1 MAEFKISRIRY
12 TWKGA
17 WTAAT
22 AYNKDDVVEYNGSS
36 YIAIRQHT
44 ASSTFNTDQIFTP
57 PGETL
62 ATPAWMSMTEGQNW
76 RSDFTA
82 DTDYYPG
89 DIVRYGGYLW
99 INTTAYTSTSDF
111 DTNISNW
118 AIYAT
123 TIDWD
128 GAWVA
133 GAQYG
138 IGDLVKYG
146 STVYKCITGHTAAAS
161 ADDGLELDQ
170 AKWAVYAQLKG
181 YVGDWTDGYRYKYND
196 LVSYGGSLLRVTTGH
211 TASTNLVDANFATDV
226 PGGKA
231 KGVWVLEDYYAVG
244 DLVMHGGYVYQALT
258 NHIGQVPG
266 DSIYQV
272 GDNTIHWAIIHKGKN
287 LVGDWVAG
295 ATYKTGDV
303 VRRGGYTYVSL
314 LDTTADGSS
323 LDYLDA
329 GNWEVVVTGQSFKNA
344 WTEGVTYA
352 VGDVVTFKGSAYVCN
367 FENVASNVAGFQNFP
382 GDNGEGYEYW
392 DTLLEGTSQA
402 GLVNPGDLLSY
413 GLSRSA
419 LGDGSTLGA
428 TNIAKGTEGNI
439 LTVQSDGSADYEQY
453 ARIPKVIY
461 VDPIVGV
468 DDTTDADAGIDIQK
482 PVKSIRFALEIADD
496 GNDNHKTVQ
505 LTTGKYEEI
514 LPLIVPKKTVVLG
527 DELRSSSV
535 RPAKATLTSADTTN
549 RGVIITHLQQVI
561 RQLFL
566 NQTVSKTAGNAKDQ
580 VFVIDREISQGGA
593 GVDDQIITDT
603 PIFSDAATADRV
615 DTVLT
620 EFVTYYTY
628 AVAGTGDAPAKYGQN
643 TASTTEAI
651 VNAGRVLLAN
661 KEFIAAEMSAYMTAF
676 YPDYVQPSDLVY
688 DVERYVIAI
697 EWDLKYVSNYK
708 TQLEAVY
715 YSNKINGSQLT
726 DMFRVRDACGVRNL
740 SIKGLTGTLNPPN
753 VFEQYQRPT
762 GPSCVSLDPGW
773 GPAHEECWIID
784 RSPYIQNVTN
794 SGENCTGQKIDG
806 SLHAGGNKSIV
817 SNDFTQVLSDGIG
830 AHVLNNGRAEL
841 VSVFTYYCQIGYLAE
856 NGGVIRATNGNNSYG
871 FIGALADGT
880 DPTEV
885 PIQATVDTRNNQAS
899 IQRAFAGEVND
910 EILAVEFLH
919 CGQNYTTAD
928 YTFVGSGADV
938 EVVQEEF
945 RDDALFE
952 ARIVTGEASAAAGG
966 GGFTLIGNNAQSGN
980 ETSIQ
985 LATQDNN
992 EEANLLGLR
1001 ILITSGPGTG
1011 QYGEVKSYNSLT
1023 KQLQVKK
1030 ESTGEDGW
1038 DHIIAG
1044 TPPVSLIT
1052 TTSSYRFEPRVVFDP
1067 PPFASTNVSLAAGT
1081 TWGAM
1086 VFGETRKNFTNV
1098 VGDPGSGTTVDVIP
1112 ATATFNVLKEGRD
1125 YTVTLNSGGAG
1136 YTVGDTVVLEGSGLL
1151 GEEGDNDVT
1160 ITVTAIS
1167 NDSTNSITAFTATGT
1182 GASGR
1187 YVAVAST
1194 GSTVNWSS
1202 NGTDWNTSNLP
1213 SSGNWLAIAAG
1224 NDRFVTIKELSN
1236 EVAVSEDGNTWG
1248 AYTLP
1253 LSVDW
1258 RDITFGDG
1266 IFVAVAKDGG
1276 TAAFSETGTVW
1287 TLANIP
1293 AGGDSTFDQWSQVA
1307 YGAGRFV
1314 AVAQS
1319 QNIAAHGEY
1328 NGSTIT
1334 WTTVI
1339 MDAVD
1344 DSSQKDWFKL
1354 AYGNNRF
1361 VAIAPTGEIAYS
1373 YDRGTTWRG
1382 STMPTPD
1389 GSTVLDW
1396 NDLKYGQGLFVATV
1410 DTNGQEIAGEP
1421 TLGPVDY
1428 IYQSEDGIYWTK
1440 KTVVSEGNWGV
1451 AAFGNPDITSGD
1463 GGDNRK
1469 GQWIILNEDVTTTH
1483 LKVTTGRAAFGRANV
1498 NAGRIASVNLIDPGS
1513 GYPATGPNYVVV
1525 DPNNTGELVL
1535 DTTRIADR
1543 VLAQPSWINRG
1554 TQYKTSTTTVS
1565 ILGDGFADITPV
1577 GKFITVKDMPK
1588 IIGPGA
1594 QLRLAGNPEL
1604 YTVVAIE
1611 NEGQQDDG
1619 KFLLTFRCTPD
1630 FKIENDI
1637 VHNTAVTLN
1646 LRYSQCRITGH
1657 DYLDIGTGNFT
1668 QTNYPS
1674 LYTRP
1679 YLSYPENE
1687 VQEFNG
1693 GRVFYASTDQSGNF
1707 RCGELFA
1714 VEQATG
1720 IVTISAD
1727 FFDLNGLSELA
1738 LGGIR
1743 VGGTGTV
1750 IREFSTDP
1758 LFTADSNNIV
1768 PTQRAIKAYLT
1779 NRLNV
1784 GGADLLTASFIAG
1797 TVKIGPNLIGNSANL
1812 TVQVPVVMDF
1822 KGEKAGIQGSML
1834 AQSMFFRSFKN
1845 RE

>member
-12 TWKGA
+12 TWEGP

-22 AYNKDDVVEYNGSS
+22 AYNKDDVVSYNGSS
-36 YIAIRQHT
+36 YICIRQHT
-44 ASSTFNTDQIFTP
+44 ASASFNTDQTFTP

-62 ATPAWMSMTEGQNW
+62 ATPAWTSMTEGQNW
-76 RSDFTA
+76 RSDWQTS
-82 DTDYYPG
+82 TDYYPG

-111 DTNISNW
+111 DANISNW

-123 TIDWD
+123 TTDWD
-128 GAWVA
+128 GAWTPNTV
-133 GAQYG
+133 YG

-146 STVYKCITGHTAAAS
+146 STVYKCITGHTSAADS
-161 ADDGLELDQ
+161 ATGLEANQ
-170 AKWAVYAQLKG
+170 ANWSTYTQLKG

-211 TASTNLVDANFATDV
+211 TAATNLNDANFAVDV

-231 KGVWVLEDYYAVG
+231 KGTWVLEDYYAIG
-244 DLVMHGGYVYQALT
+244 DVVMHGGYVYQSLT
-258 NHIGQVPG
+258 NHIGQNPS
-266 DSIYQV
+266 DSIYQL
-272 GDNTIHWAIIHKGKN
+272 GGGTQHWAIIHKG
-287 LVGDWVAG
+287 LRLAGDWAPG
-295 ATYKTGDV
+295 SNYKTGDV
-303 VRRGGYTYVSL
+303 VRRGGYTYVAL

-329 GNWEVVVTGQSFKNA
+329 GNWEILVTGQSFKNA
-344 WTEGVTYA
+344 WTAGDTYA
-352 VGDVVTFKGSAYVCN
+352 VGDVVTYKGSAYKCN
-367 FENVASNVAGFQNFP
+367 FEHVASNAAGGQNFP
-382 GDNGEGYEYW
+382 GDNGEGYNYW
-392 DTLLEGTSQA
+392 DTLLEGSSQA
-402 GLVNPGDLLSY
+402 GLVNPGDLLSF
-413 GLSRSA
+413 GLSRTNV
-419 LGDGSTLGA
+419 GDGSTLGA
-428 TNIAKGTEGNI
+428 TNIPKGTQGNI
-439 LTVQSDGSADYEQY
+439 LTVQNDSSADYELY
-453 ARIPKVIY
+453 ARIPKIIH
-461 VDPIVGV
+461 VDPIKGV

-482 PVKSIRFALEIADD
+482 PVKSIRYALELADD
-496 GNDNHKTVQ
+496 GEDNHKTVQ
-505 LTTGKYEEI
+505 LTTGLYEEL

-527 DELRSSSV
+527 DELRSSTV
-535 RPAKATLTSADTTN
+535 RPATATLTSADTTN
-549 RGVIITHLQQVI
+549 RLVMLTHLQQVA
-561 RQLFL
+561 RQLIL
-566 NQTVSKTAGNAKDQ
+566 NQIISKTAGNTENQ
-580 VFVIDREISQGGA
+580 VFVVDREVTGGGV
-593 GVDDQIITDT
+593 GVDEEIIIET
-603 PIFSDAATADRV
+603 PIFGDTAAADRV
-615 DTVLT
+615 DAVIAD
-620 EFVTYYTY
+620 FVQYYTY
-628 AVAGTGDAPAKYGQN
+628 AVNGTGTAPAKYGQN
-643 TASTTEAI
+643 AASTAENI
-651 VNAGRVLLAN
+651 VNTGRVLLAN
-661 KEFIAAEMSAYMTAF
+661 KAFLAAEIGAYMTLF
-676 YPDYVQPSDLVY
+676 YTDYVQPSNLTY
-688 DVERYVIAI
+688 DIERYVIAI

-740 SIKGLTGTLNPPN
+740 SIKGLTGTLNPAN

-762 GPSCVSLDPGW
+762 GPSCISLDPGW
-773 GPAHEECWIID
+773 GPAHEECWIIN

-794 SGENCTGQKIDG
+794 SGNNCTGQKIDG

-841 VSVFTYYCQIGYLAE
+841 VSVFTYYCQVGYLAE
-856 NGGVIRATNGNNSYG
+856 RGGIIRATNGNNSYG
-871 FIGALADGT
+871 FIGALADGN
-880 DPTEV
+880 DPTET
-885 PIQATVDTRNNQAS
+885 PLTAKVDTRNNQAS

-910 EILAVEFLH
+910 EILALEFLH

-928 YTFVGSGADV
+928 YTFIGSGSQVD
-938 EVVQEEF
+938 VVQEDF

-966 GGFTLIGNNAQSGN
+966 GGFTLIGNNAQSGTT
-980 ETSIQ
+980 TSIR
-985 LATQDNN
+985 LAAADDN

-1011 QYGEVKSYNSLT
+1011 QYAEVKSYNSLT

-1038 DHIIAG
+1038 DHVIPG
-1044 TPPVSLIT
+1044 TPPETLIT

-1081 TWGAM
+1081 TWGDIQ
-1086 VFGETRKNFTNV
+1086 FGETRKNFTNI
-1098 VGDPGSGTTVDVIP
+1098 VGDPGNGVTVDVIP
-1112 ATATFNVLKEGRD
+1112 ATATFDVLKEGRD
-1125 YTVTLNSGGAG
+1125 YTVTINSGGAG
-1136 YTVGDTVVLEGSGLL
+1136 YTVGDTIVLEGSGLL
-1151 GEEGDNDVT
+1151 GTDDNNIT
-1160 ITVTAIS
+1160 ITVTGIS
-1167 NDSTNSITAFTATGT
+1167 NDSTNSITAFTYAGT

-1194 GSTVNWSS
+1194 GTTVNWSN
-1202 NGTDWNTSNLP
+1202 NGTDWETAQLP
-1213 SSGNWLAIAAG
+1213 SSGNWHTLATG
-1224 NDRFVTIKELSN
+1224 NDRFVAIKELSN
-1236 EVAVSEDGNTWG
+1236 EVAVSEDGQVWG

-1253 LSVDW
+1253 ISADWSSVA
-1258 RDITFGDG
+1258 FGGG

-1276 TAAFSETGTVW
+1276 YAAFSETGTTW

-1307 YGAGRFV
+1307 YGAGKFV
-1314 AVAQS
+1314 AVSQS
-1319 QNIAAHGEY
+1319 QNLSAVGEY
-1328 NGSTIT
+1328 NGSTIVWNT
-1334 WTTVI
+1334 YI
-1339 MDAVD
+1339 MDVIA

-1361 VAIAPTGEIAYS
+1361 VAIAPTGEVAYS
-1373 YDRGTTWRG
+1373 LNNGQNWYP
-1382 STMPTPD
+1382 STMPSPD
-1389 GSTVLDW
+1389 GSTILDW
-1396 NDLKYGQGLFVATV
+1396 NDLAYGQGLFIATV
-1410 DTNGQEIAGEP
+1410 DTNGQEISGDP

-1428 IYQSEDGIYWTK
+1428 IYQSEDGINWIK
-1440 KTVVSEGNWGV
+1440 KTVVSEGNWGQV
-1451 AAFGNPDITSGD
+1451 AFGNPDITTGD

-1469 GQWIILNEDVTTTH
+1469 GQWIILNQDVTTTH

-1498 NAGRIASVNLIDPGS
+1498 TAGRIASVNLLDPGS
-1513 GYPATGPNYVVV
+1513 GYPATGPTYTVY

-1543 VLAQPSWINRG
+1543 VLAQPSWRNRG
-1554 TQYKTSTTTVS
+1554 SKYKTSTTSVVVT
-1565 ILGDGFADITPV
+1565 GDGFADITPV
-1577 GKFITVKDMPK
+1577 GKFLTVKDMPK
-1588 IIGPGA
+1588 VIGPGA
-1594 QLRLAGNPEL
+1594 QLRLADNPEL

-1619 KFLLTFRCTPD
+1619 KFLLKFRVQPEL
-1630 FKIENDI
+1630 KIENDV
-1637 VHNTAVTLN
+1637 VHEQGVTINT
-1646 LRYSQCRITGH
+1646 RYSQCRITGH
-1657 DYLDIGTGNFT
+1657 DYLDVGTGGFAD
-1668 QTNYPS
+1668 TNYPA
-1674 LYTRP
+1674 LYSTNYVR
-1679 YLSYPENE
+1679 YPENE
-1687 VQEFNG
+1687 VQELNG

-1812 TVQVPVVMDF
+1812 TVQVPVIMDF
-1822 KGEKAGIQGSML
+1822 KGPKAGIQGSML
-1834 AQSMFFRSFKN
+1834 AQNMFFRSFKN

>member
-12 TWKGA
+12 TWKNTWQGA
-17 WTAAT
+17 TQ
-22 AYNKDDVVEYNGSS
+22 YNKDDIVSYNGSS
-36 YIAIRQHT
+36 YIAIRAHT
-44 ASSTFNTDQIFTP
+44 SSSTFNTDQIFTP
-57 PGETL
+57 AGETL
-62 ATPAWMSMTEGQNW
+62 PTPAWIAHTQGQNW
-76 RSDFTA
+76 RSDWAAT
-82 DTDYYPG
+82 TDYYPG

-128 GAWVA
+128 GAWAA
-133 GAQYG
+133 GTKYG

-146 STVYKCITGHTAAAS
+146 PTVYKCITGHTAAAT
-161 ADDGLELDQ
+161 ATDGLELDQ
-170 AKWAVYAQLKG
+170 AKWAVYSQLKG
-181 YVGDWTDGYRYKYND
+181 YVGDWVDGYRYKYNE
-196 LVSYGGSLLRVTTGH
+196 LVSYGGSLLRVTVGH
-211 TASTNLVDANFATDV
+211 TATTNLVDSYFALDV
-226 PGGKA
+226 PGGTS
-231 KGVWVLEDYYAVG
+231 KGTWVLEDYYAIG
-244 DLVMHGGYVYQALT
+244 DVVMHGGYVYQALT
-258 NHIGQVPG
+258 NHIGQVPS
-266 DSIYQV
+266 DSIYQT
-272 GDNTIHWAIIHKGKN
+272 GDNTIHWAIISKGKR
-287 LVGDWVAG
+287 LVGDWTANN
-295 ATYKTGDV
+295 TYKSGDV
-303 VRRGGYTYVSL
+303 VRRGGYTYVAL
-314 LDTTADGSS
+314 LDTTSDGSS

-329 GNWEVVVTGQSFKNA
+329 GNWEIVVTGQSFKNA
-344 WTEGVTYA
+344 WTETVTYA
-352 VGDVVTFKGSAYVCN
+352 VGDVVTYKGSAYKCN
-367 FENVASNVAGFQNFP
+367 FEHVASNVDGGQNFP

-392 DTLLEGTSQA
+392 DTLLEGSSQA
-402 GLVNPGDLLSY
+402 GLVNPGDLLSF
-413 GLSRSA
+413 GLARSNV
-419 LGDGSTLGA
+419 GDGSTLGS
-428 TNIAKGTEGNI
+428 TNIPKGTEGNI
-439 LTVQSDGSADYEQY
+439 LTVQNDDTATYERY
-453 ARIPKVIY
+453 GKIAKIIH
-461 VDPIVGV
+461 VDPIKGI
-468 DDTTDADAGIDIQK
+468 DDTVDPDAGIDIQK
-482 PVKSIRFALEIADD
+482 PVKTIRFALEIADD
-496 GNDNHKTVQ
+496 GEDNNKTVQ
-505 LTTGKYEEI
+505 LSTGKFEEI

-527 DELRSSSV
+527 DELRSSLV
-535 RPAKATLTSADTTN
+535 RPATASLTSADTPFK
-549 RGVIITHLQQVI
+549 GLIITRLKQVV
-561 RQLFL
+561 RQMIL
-566 NQTVSKTAGNAKDQ
+566 NQTVTKTAGNALSQ
-580 VFVIDREISQGGA
+580 VFVVDREISGSGV
-593 GVDDQIITDT
+593 GVDEEIITDT
-603 PIFSDAATADRV
+603 PIFGTTATADRV
-615 DTVLT
+615 DAVLND
-620 EFVTYYTY
+620 FISYYTY
-628 AVAGTGDAPAKYGQN
+628 AVAGTGDAPAKYGEN
-643 TASTTEAI
+643 DASTDEAI
-651 VNAGRVLLAN
+651 INSRRVLEAN
-661 KEFIAAEMSAYMTAF
+661 KLFLSAEVRAYIAAI
-676 YPDYVQPSDLVY
+676 YPEYVQPSDLGY
-688 DVERYVIAI
+688 DIERYVIAI
-697 EWDLKYVSNYK
+697 NWDLLYVSNYK

-715 YSNKINGSQLT
+715 YSNKINGSALT
-726 DMFRVRDACGVRNL
+726 DMFRVRDTCGVRNL
-740 SIKGLTGTLNPPN
+740 SIKGLTGSLNPPN

-762 GPSCVSLDPGW
+762 GPSCISLDPGW
-773 GPAHEECWIID
+773 GPAHEECWIVN

-794 SGENCTGQKIDG
+794 QGDNCTGQKIDG
-806 SLHAGGNKSIV
+806 SLHNGGNKSIV

-841 VSVFTYYCQIGYLAE
+841 VSVFTYYCQVGYLAE

-885 PIQATVDTRNNQAS
+885 PILAKIDTQSNQAS
-899 IQRAFAGEVND
+899 VQRAFAGEVND
-910 EILAVEFLH
+910 EILAIEFLH
-919 CGQNYTTAD
+919 CGQNYTSAD
-928 YTFVGSGADV
+928 YTFIGSGADV
-938 EVVQEEF
+938 EVKQEEY

-952 ARIVTGEASAAAGG
+952 ARIVTGDASAAAGG

-985 LATQDNN
+985 IATQDDN

-1001 ILITSGPGTG
+1001 IIITSGPGTG
-1011 QYGEVKSYNSLT
+1011 QYGEVKAYNSLT

-1030 ESTGEDGW
+1030 ETTGEDGW
-1038 DHIIAG
+1038 DHIIPG

-1052 TTSSYRFEPRVVFDP
+1052 TTSAYLFEPRVVFDA
-1067 PPFASTNVSLAAGT
+1067 PPFASAVVNLTAGT
-1081 TWGAM
+1081 TWGDIE
-1086 VFGETRKNFTNV
+1086 FGETRKNFTNV
-1098 VGDPGSGTTVDVIP
+1098 VGDPGNGTTVDIIP
-1112 ATATFNVLKEGRD
+1112 ATATFNVLKEGKD
-1125 YTVTLNSGGAG
+1125 YTVTLNQGGAG
-1136 YTVGDTVVLEGSGLL
+1136 YTIGDVVVLEGDALIGNS
-1151 GEEGDNDVT
+1151 DNNIT
-1160 ITVTAIS
+1160 LTVTSIS
-1167 NDSTNSITAFTATGT
+1167 NDSTNSIVTFKTEGTA
-1182 GASGR
+1182 ASGR
-1187 YVAVAST
+1187 YVAVANT
-1194 GSTVNWSS
+1194 GATVNWS
-1202 NGTDWNTSNLP
+1202 NDGTNWNASNLP
-1213 SSGNWLAIAAG
+1213 SSGNWKTLATG
-1224 NDRFVTIKELSN
+1224 NNRFVTIKEQSN
-1236 EVAVSEDGNTWG
+1236 EVAVSEDGETWI
-1248 AYTLP
+1248 AATLP
-1253 LSVDW
+1253 ISSDW
-1258 RDITFGDG
+1258 SDIAFGNG
-1266 IFVAVAKDGG
+1266 IFVAVSKEGG
-1276 TAAFSETGTVW
+1276 YAAFSETGTTW

-1293 AGGDSTFDQWSQVA
+1293 AGGDSTFDQWNNVA
-1307 YGAGRFV
+1307 FGANRFV

-1328 NGSTIT
+1328 NGSTIV

-1339 MDAVD
+1339 MDVIA

-1361 VAIAPTGEIAYS
+1361 VAIAPGGEIAYS

-1382 STMPTPD
+1382 AMMPTPD
-1389 GSTVLDW
+1389 GSTILDW
-1396 NDLKYGQGLFVATV
+1396 NDMKYGQGLFVATV
-1410 DTNGQEIAGEP
+1410 DTGGKEIAGSP

-1440 KTVVSEGNWGV
+1440 KTVVAEGNWGKL
-1451 AAFGNPDITSGD
+1451 AFGNPDITLGD

-1469 GQWIILNEDVTTTH
+1469 GHWVILNQDVTTSH
-1483 LKVTTGRAAFGRANV
+1483 LLVTTGRAPFGRANV
-1498 NAGRIASVNLIDPGS
+1498 LAGRIASVNLIDPGS
-1513 GYPATGPNYVVV
+1513 GYPAAGPTYTVV

-1554 TQYKTSTTTVS
+1554 TKYKTSTTTVS
-1565 ILGDGFADITPV
+1565 IIGDGFADITPV
-1577 GKFITVKDMPK
+1577 GKFLTVKDMPRV
-1588 IIGPGA
+1588 IGPGA
-1594 QLRLAGNPEL
+1594 QLRITDNPEL

-1619 KFLLTFRCTPD
+1619 NFVLRLRVTPD
-1630 FKIENDI
+1630 LKIENDI
-1637 VHNTAVTLN
+1637 VNNTVVTLN
-1646 LRYSQCRITGH
+1646 TRYSQCRITGH
-1657 DYLDIGTGNFT
+1657 DYLDVGTGNFAD
-1668 QTNYPS
+1668 TNYPS
-1674 LYTRP
+1674 LYTTT

-1834 AQSMFFRSFKN
+1834 AQTMFFRSFKN

>member
-17 WTAAT
+17 WSGAV
-22 AYNKDDVVEYNGSS
+22 AYNKDDVVEYSGSS
-36 YIAIRQHT
+36 YIAIRAHT
-44 ASSTFNTDQIFTP
+44 SSSTFNTDQIFTP
-57 PGETL
+57 PGETF
-62 ATPAWMSMTEGQNW
+62 ATPAWTVMTQGQNW
-76 RSDFTA
+76 RSDWA
-82 DTDYYPG
+82 GSTDYYPG

-111 DTNISNW
+111 DVNISNW

-123 TIDWD
+123 TVDWD
-128 GAWVA
+128 GAWTA
-133 GAQYG
+133 GAVYG

-146 STVYKCITGHTAAAS
+146 ATVYKCITGHTAAAS
-161 ADDGLELDQ
+161 AADGLEADQ
-170 AKWAVYAQLKG
+170 AKWEIYTQLKG

-211 TASTNLVDANFATDV
+211 TATTNLDDANFATEI

-231 KGVWVLEDYYAVG
+231 KGAWVLEDYYAVG

-258 NHIGQVPG
+258 NHIGQIPS

-272 GDNTIHWAIIHKGKN
+272 GDNTVHWAIIHKGMK
-287 LVGDWVAG
+287 LVGDWTPTG
-295 ATYKTGDV
+295 QYKTGDV
-303 VRRGGYTYVSL
+303 VRRGGYTYVAL
-314 LDTTADGSS
+314 LDTTSDGSS

-329 GNWEVVVTGQSFKNA
+329 GNWEIVVTGQSFKNA
-344 WTEGVTYA
+344 WTENQTYA
-352 VGDVVTFKGSAYVCN
+352 VGDVVTYKGSAYKCN
-367 FENVASNVAGFQNFP
+367 FEHVASNAEGAMNFP
-382 GDNGEGYEYW
+382 GDNGEGYQYW
-392 DTLLEGTSQA
+392 DTLLEGSSQA
-402 GLVNPGDLLSY
+402 GLVNPGDLLSF
-413 GLSRSA
+413 GLARA
-419 LGDGSTLGA
+419 NVGDGSTLGA
-428 TNIAKGTEGNI
+428 TNIAKGLEGNI
-439 LTVQSDGSADYEQY
+439 LTVQNDDTADYDLY
-453 ARIPKVIY
+453 GRIPKIIH
-461 VDPIVGV
+461 VDPIKGV
-468 DDTTDADAGIDIQK
+468 DDTTDPDAGIDIQK
-482 PVKSIRFALEIADD
+482 PVKTIRFALEIADD
-496 GNDNHKTVQ
+496 GQDTTKTVQ
-505 LTTGKYEEI
+505 LTTGKFEEI

-527 DELRSSSV
+527 DELRSSTV
-535 RPAKATLTSADTTN
+535 RPATATLTSADTTS
-549 RGVIITHLQQVI
+549 RGTIITHLKQVI
-561 RQLFL
+561 RQILL
-566 NQTVSKTAGNAKDQ
+566 NQNVSKTAGNTQEQ
-580 VFVIDREISQGGA
+580 VFIIDQEISGG
-593 GVDDQIITDT
+593 GVGVEDPIITNI

-615 DTVLT
+615 DSILT
-620 EFVTYYTY
+620 DFVTYYTY
-628 AVAGTGDAPAKYGQN
+628 AVVGSGDAPAKYGEN
-643 TASTTEAI
+643 AASSAEAI
-651 VNAGRVLLAN
+651 VNANRVLEAN
-661 KEFIAAEMSAYMTAF
+661 KAFLAAETAAYMTAF
-676 YPDYVQPSDLVY
+676 YSDYVQPSDLGY
-688 DVERYVIAI
+688 DIERYVIAI
-697 EWDLKYVSNYK
+697 KWDLLYTSNYK
-708 TQLEAVY
+708 TQLEALY
-715 YSNKINGSQLT
+715 YSNKINGSALT
-726 DMFRVRDACGVRNL
+726 DMFRVRDTCGVRNL

-773 GPAHEECWIID
+773 GPAHEECWIIN

-794 SGENCTGQKIDG
+794 QGNNCTGQKIDG
-806 SLHAGGNKSIV
+806 SLHNGGNKSIV

-841 VSVFTYYCQIGYLAE
+841 VSVFTYYCQVGYLAE

-885 PIQATVDTRNNQAS
+885 PVIAKVNTRNNQAS
-899 IQRAFAGEVND
+899 VQRAFAGEVND

-919 CGQNYTTAD
+919 CGQNYTSAD
-928 YTFVGSGADV
+928 YTFIGSGADV

-985 LATQDNN
+985 LAAQDDND
-992 EEANLLGLR
+992 EANLLGLR
-1001 ILITSGPGTG
+1001 IIITSGPGTG
-1011 QYGEVKSYNSLT
+1011 QYGEVKAYNSLT

-1030 ESTGEDGW
+1030 ETTGEDGW
-1038 DHIIAG
+1038 DHIIPG

-1052 TTSSYRFEPRVVFDP
+1052 TTSSYLFEPRVVFDP
-1067 PPFASTNVSLAAGT
+1067 PPFASATMSLTAGT
-1081 TWGAM
+1081 TWGDIT
-1086 VFGETRKNFTNV
+1086 FGETRKLFTNV
-1098 VGDPGSGTTVDVIP
+1098 VGDPGNGTTVDVIP

-1136 YTVGDTVVLEGSGLL
+1136 YTVGDTIVLEGTGLI
-1151 GEEGDNDVT
+1151 GNDDNNIT
-1160 ITVTAIS
+1160 ITVTSIS
-1167 NDSTNSITAFTATGT
+1167 NDSTNSIVTFSAEGQA
-1182 GASGR
+1182 ASGR

-1194 GSTVNWSS
+1194 GSTVNWS
-1202 NGTDWNTSNLP
+1202 NDGTNWNVSNLP
-1213 SSGNWLAIAAG
+1213 SSGNWHTIAAG
-1224 NDRFVTIKELSN
+1224 NNRFVAIKELSN

-1253 LSVDW
+1253 ISADW
-1258 RDITFGDG
+1258 SSITFGGG
-1266 IFVAVAKDGG
+1266 IFVAVSKTGG
-1276 TAAFSETGTVW
+1276 YAAFSETGTTW

-1293 AGGDSTFDQWSQVA
+1293 AGGDSTFDQWTQVA
-1307 YGAGRFV
+1307 YGSGRFV
-1314 AVAQS
+1314 AISQS
-1319 QNIAAHGEY
+1319 QNIAAYGEY
-1328 NGSTIT
+1328 NGSTIN

-1339 MDAVD
+1339 MDVVA

-1361 VAIAPTGEIAYS
+1361 VAIAPTGEVAYS
-1373 YDRGTTWRG
+1373 YTRGETWQAA
-1382 STMPTPD
+1382 TMPTPD
-1389 GSTVLDW
+1389 GSTILDW
-1396 NDLKYGQGLFVATV
+1396 NDLAYGQGLFIATV

-1440 KTVVSEGNWGV
+1440 KTVISEGNWGQL
-1451 AAFGNPDITSGD
+1451 AFGNPDVTTGD

-1469 GQWIILNEDVTTTH
+1469 GHWVILNEDVTTTH
-1483 LKVTTGRAAFGRANV
+1483 LLVTTGRKAFGRANV

-1513 GYPATGPNYVVV
+1513 GYPATGPTYNVI

-1554 TQYKTSTTTVS
+1554 TQYKTSTTSVT
-1565 ILGDGFADITPV
+1565 ILGDGFAYITPV

-1588 IIGPGA
+1588 VIGPGA
-1594 QLRLAGNPEL
+1594 QLRLTDNPEL

-1611 NEGQQDDG
+1611 NEGQQEDG
-1619 KFLLTFRCTPD
+1619 NFLLTFRVTPD
-1630 FKIENDI
+1630 LKIENDI
-1637 VHNTAVTLN
+1637 VNDTGVTINT
-1646 LRYSQCRITGH
+1646 RYSQCRITGH

-1668 QTNYPS
+1668 ETNYPQ
-1674 LYTRP
+1674 LYTQN

-1687 VQEFNG
+1687 VQELNG